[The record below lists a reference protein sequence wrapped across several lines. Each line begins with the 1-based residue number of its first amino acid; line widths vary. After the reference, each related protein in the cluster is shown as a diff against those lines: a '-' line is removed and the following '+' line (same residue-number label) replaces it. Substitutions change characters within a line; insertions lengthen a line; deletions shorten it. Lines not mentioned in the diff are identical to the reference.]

1 MDQYENIKRR
11 EKVEAQKL
19 KSELI
24 LYRLLYTNW
33 LSEQNSNESLVSF
46 REVGIFMSTNTR
58 TLTRYAK
65 DLVDCGAVMRI
76 RVLATKQGCVAEFNN
91 IREPIKEVG
100 RCRSQHLKKLARTT
114 VLMKEWVDKGRT
126 LDWEN
131 TYSKYVSMFFESNQ
145 QAEEF
150 YYTNMIEG
158 SLISMRTI
166 QRDIKV
172 VRDVLLQEEQMMNE
186 ALWGKSSYH
195 RLL

>member
-11 EKVEAQKL
+11 EKVDAQKL

-24 LYRLLYTNW
+24 LYHLLYTNW
-33 LSEQNSNESLVSF
+33 LSRENSQESLVSF

-58 TLTRYAK
+58 TLSRYAK
-65 DLVDCGAVMRI
+65 DLVDCGAVLRI
-76 RVLATKQGCVAEFNN
+76 RILATKQCCVAEFGN
-91 IREPIKEVG
+91 IKDPIRVAG
-100 RCRSQHLKKLARTT
+100 ACRTQHLKKLARTT
-114 VLMKEWVDKGRT
+114 ILMKEWVDKRRT

-150 YYTNMIEG
+150 YETKMIEG

-172 VRDVLLQEEQMMNE
+172 VRDVLLHEEQTLSE
-186 ALWGKSSYH
+186 ALWGKSP
-195 RLL
+195 